1 MVFPRSTVKGSITA
15 SASMTTSGSIQVV
28 SGSVTATPAAICS
41 STIRRRSA
49 AAASANS
56 ARVFTPRPMIEVLQ
70 ASGAPRKVLTHIH
83 HSNPILDRGGAQ
95 HRELAEQGI
104 EVAHDGMVI
113 EL

>member
-1 MVFPRSTVKGSITA
+1 
-15 SASMTTSGSIQVV
+15 
-28 SGSVTATPAAICS
+28 
-41 STIRRRSA
+41 
-49 AAASANS
+49 
-56 ARVFTPRPMIEVLQ
+56 MIDALR

-95 HRELAEQGI
+95 RRELSAHGI

>member
-1 MVFPRSTVKGSITA
+1 
-15 SASMTTSGSIQVV
+15 
-28 SGSVTATPAAICS
+28 
-41 STIRRRSA
+41 
-49 AAASANS
+49 
-56 ARVFTPRPMIEVLQ
+56 MIDALR

-95 HRELAEQGI
+95 RRELAEHGI